1 VADNDNIIVAL
12 YDALDSGAGDAMAML
27 YAPDAR
33 FKDPAF
39 GELTGEEAGDMWR
52 MLTSR
57 ATDLDVELAEHEA
70 HGDEGTAHWIATY
83 TFNTG
88 RPVVN
93 DIHAKFRFRDG
104 KIVDHEDSFSFS
116 KWARQ
121 ALGPTGFILGL
132 PPFNLLV
139 RRKALGDL
147 NNFRAEK
154 ATGASAVPD

>member
-1 VADNDNIIVAL
+1 MADGDRIITAL

-33 FKDPAF
+33 FSDPAF

-70 HGDEGTAHWIATY
+70 EGDEGRARWIATY
-83 TFNTG
+83 TFSTG

-93 DIHAKFRFRDG
+93 EIEARFRFRDG
-104 KIVDHEDSFSFS
+104 CIVEHRDSFPFHR
-116 KWARQ
+116 WARQ
-121 ALGPTGFILGL
+121 ALGPAGWVLGAW
-132 PPFNLLV
+132 PFRLLV
-139 RRKALGDL
+139 RRRARADL
-147 NNFRAEK
+147 ERFRA
-154 ATGASAVPD
+154 SR